1 VITTDIDRDL
11 PRANVVLTATNAV
24 MPFIGSQHLRH
35 GALVCDVSRPFN
47 IPPDLI
53 AARPDLRLVSGGL
66 VRAPKSSV
74 LGHVEEP
81 GQREVLMACAAET
94 IVLALSGHQ
103 SRHFCGPLEIA
114 TIKDVGRLADTF
126 GFSVVS

>member
-1 VITTDIDRDL
+1 
-11 PRANVVLTATNAV
+11 
-24 MPFIGSQHLRH
+24 MPFIASQHLRH

-74 LGHVEEP
+74 
-81 GQREVLMACAAET
+81 
-94 IVLALSGHQ
+94 
-103 SRHFCGPLEIA
+103 
-114 TIKDVGRLADTF
+114 
-126 GFSVVS
+126 